1 MMKVAKELPNSDTWQ
16 NLSNRSLYLIATLPD
31 EEKRGLK
38 SQNMTLDF

>member
-1 MMKVAKELPNSDTWQ
+1 MMRVAKELPNSST
-16 NLSNRSLYLIATLPD
+16 LSNLGSTALYLIATLPD